1 MRFPRQGY
9 WSGLDGLPFP
19 LAGGLPDL
27 GIEPSSP
34 ALAGRFFVAEPP
46 GKHSWQQWEGILV
59 LPCPGRDFQ
68 PLGRTEAGPDPA
80 GEETPSSWATSS

>member
-9 WSGLDGLPFP
+9 WSGFDGLPFP

-27 GIEPSSP
+27 GIELSSP
-34 ALAGRFFVAEPP
+34 ALAGRFFIAEPP
-46 GKHSWQQWEGILV
+46 GKHSWQQWVGILV
-59 LPCPGRDFQ
+59 VPC
-68 PLGRTEAGPDPA
+68 LGRTEAGPDPA